1 MFDTVILL
9 AGAVGHTLLS
19 SVLHAHNPQLQV
31 FPVFTADDLA
41 AVEPEWLQRARLVDF
56 ATSIVVS
63 PEILDGL
70 GFGAYRFHP
79 GSPQYPDLEAA
90 RFALQDGAG
99 EFGVTAHR
107 ITSRDA
113 AGPIVDV
120 DSFAIP
126 PGTTLA
132 GLEDMARGPLLKI
145 FWRLA
150 GPLATQTEPLVQ
162 RAMRWGTK
170 REMFADVESTIQI
183 APSRHHAITGPKAL
197 RSAGRRGPALRTVF
211 SAGEAVEA

>member
-9 AGAVGHTLLS
+9 AGAVEHTLLS

-31 FPVFTADDLA
+31 FPVFPVDDLA
-41 AVEPEWLQRARLVDF
+41 AVEPEWLQRARLVAF
-56 ATSIVVS
+56 ATPIVVS
-63 PEILDGL
+63 PELIDGL

-79 GSPQYPDLEAA
+79 GSPQYPDEQAA
-90 RFALQDGAG
+90 QFALQDGAS

-107 ITSRDA
+107 ISSRDA

-120 DSFAIP
+120 DVFAIP

-132 GLEDMARGPLLKI
+132 GLEDLARGPLLKI

-150 GPLATQTEPLVQ
+150 GPLATQAEPLVQ
-162 RAMRWGTK
+162 RAMRWGPK
-170 REMFADVESTIQI
+170 REMFADVASTLQM
-183 APSRHHAITGPKAL
+183 APSRHRAFTGPQAA

-211 SAGEAVEA
+211 SDGKAVEA